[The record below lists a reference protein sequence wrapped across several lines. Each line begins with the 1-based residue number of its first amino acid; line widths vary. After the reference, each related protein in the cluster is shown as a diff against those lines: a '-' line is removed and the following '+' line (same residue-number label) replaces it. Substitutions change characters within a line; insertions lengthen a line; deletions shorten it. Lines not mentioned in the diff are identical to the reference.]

1 MVKTVVEIFLIKFVE
16 NVVVVINPKHEENHK
31 NLNWDEALSKCSL
44 IKWVCIRAVES
55 GSREVG
61 KSLKIGKN
69 RIKSEK
75 SDLISY

>member
-1 MVKTVVEIFLIKFVE
+1 MALVCRSHEAKDDKRETKQG
-16 NVVVVINPKHEENHK
+16 NV
-31 NLNWDEALSKCSL
+31 S
-44 IKWVCIRAVES
+44 IRAVES